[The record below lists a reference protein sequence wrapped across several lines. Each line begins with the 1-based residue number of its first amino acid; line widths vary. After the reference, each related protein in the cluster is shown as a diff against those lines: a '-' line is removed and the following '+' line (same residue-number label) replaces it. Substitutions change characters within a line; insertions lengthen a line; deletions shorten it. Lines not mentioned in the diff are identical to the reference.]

1 MYITLLLCN
10 YEKKVGMKLILYVC
24 FLKTFEVLI
33 YRKKC
38 SLKQC
43 YENFGT
49 FSVAHGYEKLG
60 NSKIYIQ
67 YFT

>member
-1 MYITLLLCN
+1 MFVLQ
-10 YEKKVGMKLILYVC
+10 
-24 FLKTFEVLI
+24 TFEVLI
-33 YRKKC
+33 TEKNIHWKF
-38 SLKQC
+38 SLFSIFKNIH

-67 YFT
+67 FFT